1 MPLATIDLDNG
12 FGNFV
17 LILYMVGGLA
27 LIITS
32 LLNTQS
38 RGWQIGGSLAGLVVL
53 LWAGFVFL
61 FGGWIIISFYVAILP
76 FLLAGSAIKAK
87 FAQRKVNQNL
97 HLLPPPV
104 APQGYPA
111 PGFLPPAPGHPN
123 QPGAPAGYAPQP
135 GAPAGYAPQQGYGQ
149 PGQAQPGYPAQPGYA
164 PQAQPGYAPQTPQ
177 GQPGYAPQG
186 QPGHAP
192 QPQQGYP
199 APQGYAPPGYAPPAQ
214 PGAVPPQQPGFV
226 PSQAGYVPPQ
236 PPAQPA
242 AHPPPAAPPQ

>member
-53 LWAGFVFL
+53 LWAAFVFL

-97 HLLPPPV
+97 HLLPPPA

-111 PGFLPPAPGHPN
+111 PGYLPPGQG

-149 PGQAQPGYPAQPGYA
+149 PGQAQPGYPAQP
-164 PQAQPGYAPQTPQ
+164 QPGYAPQAPQ
-177 GQPGYAPQG
+177 GQPGYAPQPQQGYAPQG

-192 QPQQGYP
+192 QPQQAYP
-199 APQGYAPPGYAPPAQ
+199 AQQGYAPPAQ

-242 AHPPPAAPPQ
+242 AYPPPVTPQQ